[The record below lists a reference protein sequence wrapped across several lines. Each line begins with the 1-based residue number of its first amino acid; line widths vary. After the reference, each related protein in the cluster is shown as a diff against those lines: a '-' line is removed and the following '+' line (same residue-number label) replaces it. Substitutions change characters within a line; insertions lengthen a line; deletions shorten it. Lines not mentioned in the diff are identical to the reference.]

1 MWTPSALASEARP
14 LKADVWRVV
23 EAQHRAS
30 TMRLT
35 DNLDEQALLED
46 LIDEVKPPIPAGCE
60 GLHYLLFTPFR
71 HAPYPNGSRF
81 RRAGQL
87 EGAFYASEAVE
98 TAFAEVAF
106 HRLAFFADSPGTVL
120 PRTAAE
126 LSAFQV
132 RCAASAIDL
141 TKPPLVRDEAAWR
154 QLIDYAACQDLADG
168 CRAARIDAI
177 RYRSVRDPRGGM
189 NVALLSPA
197 AFAQRRPR
205 NEQGWRMLI
214 SDRSVRFWRDLPSVE
229 AVEFAVEVFSADP
242 RLIKARG

>member
-14 LKADVWRVV
+14 LKADLWRVV
-23 EAQHRAS
+23 EAQHRVS

-35 DNLDEQALLED
+35 DSLDEQALLED
-46 LIDEVKPPIPAGCE
+46 LIEEVKPPLPTGCE

-81 RRAGQL
+81 RRAGQP

-106 HRLAFFADSPGTVL
+106 HRLVFFAASPGTVL
-120 PRTAAE
+120 PRAAAE
-126 LSAFQV
+126 LTAFQA
-132 RCAASAIDL
+132 RCAATAIDL
-141 TKPPLVRDEAAWR
+141 ARPPLAKDEAAWAH
-154 QLIDYAACQDLADG
+154 LVDYTACQNLADA
-168 CRAARIDAI
+168 CRAAGIDAI
-177 RYRSVRDPRGGM
+177 RYRSARDPRSGM

-214 SDRSVRFWRDLPSVE
+214 SARSVRFWRDLPS
-229 AVEFAVEVFSADP
+229 ADAIEFAVEVFAADP
-242 RLIKARG
+242 RLNARA